1 MGFAYT
7 NIKTS
12 TPSMS
17 GFSSNSVDVN
27 FQSIDVN
34 DIEVLDGVSDDKIT
48 VPISTYNKSSSS
60 DFNNTSD
67 VVSVP
72 IETYNFNTQN
82 KVEVNDNDSKISVP
96 ISTYNKSSSSDFN
109 NTSDVVS
116 VPVETYNFNTQN
128 NVDIDD
134 NETKISVPLSAYNNT
149 NSNEKISNKYSNHHR
164 VTDSEIKKEMNKEFL
179 KVGATVVTFVFS
191 TAEGILNVAEG
202 IYDSASVVVAGITT
216 PFTLLGDGI
225 LKLSGKETHLTNDLW
240 DATKAHVS
248 KRVVTDAADDF
259 YNNNSFGKFLRDNAY
274 AFNGTRSVGN
284 TFGYVGGVIVA
295 SMLTAGVGT
304 ASLSGGVGGFLA
316 SASEVPT
323 LTYAGVAGTVGFGEG
338 AQEAWKSG
346 STVPQGLGV
355 AALNGGLDAAQWGL
369 GAKIG
374 KTQFFSKTKALKSK
388 PIAQKLVS
396 GGTKSLLAGFIGASD
411 IPANSGIQTLYNNND
426 YVTNFD
432 ANGGVEGVVIDGA
445 IASTFM
451 AGSTAFNYKVASKN
465 SKVEMEL
472 NGDTEEVYKM
482 IENSPMSD
490 EYVES
495 ATSFQDTKLGDF
507 LKEYRK
513 KATKSVVE
521 DTEDEIEKEIR

>member
-72 IETYNFNTQN
+72 VEIYNFNTQN
-82 KVEVNDNDSKISVP
+82 KGEIDDSETKISVP
-96 ISTYNKSSSSDFN
+96 ISTYNN
-109 NTSDVVS
+109 
-116 VPVETYNFNTQN
+116 
-128 NVDIDD
+128 
-134 NETKISVPLSAYNNT
+134 
-149 NSNEKISNKYSNHHR
+149 NSNVNLSNKYNNNHR
-164 VTDSEIKKEMNKEFL
+164 ITDSEIIEQRNREF
-179 KVGATVVTFVFS
+179 VRATATGLTFVS
-191 TAEGILNVAEG
+191 SAIEGILGVAEG
-202 IYDSASVVVAGITT
+202 IYDSAAVVVAGMTT
-216 PFTLLGDGI
+216 PFTLLGDGV
-225 LKLSGKETHLTNDLW
+225 LKLQGKEAHYTTDLW
-240 DATKAHVS
+240 DTTKAHVS
-248 KRVVTDAADDF
+248 KQIVTDVADYY
-259 YNNNSFGKFLRDNAY
+259 YNDTEFGNFLRDNSY

-284 TFGYVGGVIVA
+284 TFGYVGAVMVV
-295 SMLTAGVGT
+295 SMVTAGAGT
-304 ASLSGGVGGFLA
+304 LPLSGSVGGFLT
-316 SASEVPT
+316 SASEIPA

-338 AQEAWKSG
+338 AQDAWHSG
-346 STVPQGLGV
+346 ATVPQGLGV
-355 AALNGGLDAAQWGL
+355 SALNGGLDAAQWGL

-374 KTQFFSKTKALKSK
+374 KTQFFSKTKALESK
-388 PIAQKLVS
+388 PITRKLVS
-396 GGTKSLLAGFIGASD
+396 GSTKSLLAGFIGASD

-426 YVTNFD
+426 YTTNFD
-432 ANGGVEGVVIDGA
+432 ANGGVEGVVVDGA

-451 AGSTAFNYKVASKN
+451 AGSAAFNYKAGSKN

-472 NGDTEEVYKM
+472 TDDAEEVYKM
-482 IENSPMSD
+482 IETDSMSS
-490 EYVES
+490 EHIES
-495 ATSFQDTKLGDF
+495 AKSFQETKLGDF